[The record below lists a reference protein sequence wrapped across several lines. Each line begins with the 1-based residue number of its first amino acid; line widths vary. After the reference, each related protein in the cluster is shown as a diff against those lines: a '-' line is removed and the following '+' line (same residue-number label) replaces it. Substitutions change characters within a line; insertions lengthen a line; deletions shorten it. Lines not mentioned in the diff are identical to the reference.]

1 MGDMRTHFMGTV
13 LLAAGASAWFGSVAS
28 AELMIPDSGTG
39 DRIMLFNDFNGAL
52 IDANWIT
59 DAGGTF
65 VFSTP
70 REAKQI
76 GNQIW
81 VTDQVADAVHRFD
94 LNRSFLGSLTAHPNG
109 GVLDNLRGIGFDG
122 TTAYV
127 LNGPLGTTQDARRG
141 VVKYD
146 TAGNTTGF
154 INIIQSP
161 FDVEPFQ
168 GDLLISDSDTND
180 IRRFTTGGTFISN
193 FANDVT
199 FPQQVAVQTD
209 GTVLSVSSIAAA
221 GVEGIY
227 QFNPDGTLKTFIN
240 TEPIEEMVP
249 QGVHLLGDGN
259 FLLATSAGVYK
270 VVDLGGGNGSFT
282 PIITG
287 VGAQYINPV
296 AIPEPGGFALLGAGV
311 ALIARRRRRAAL
323 RGQI

>member
-1 MGDMRTHFMGTV
+1 MRVHFVRTA
-13 LLAAGASAWFGSVAS
+13 LLAACAAVSIPSIAS

-59 DAGGTF
+59 DIAQPF

-70 REAKQI
+70 REAKQV

-94 LNRSFLGSLTAHPNG
+94 LNRNFLGSLTAHPNG

-127 LNGPLGTTQDARRG
+127 LNGPLGIANDSRRG
-141 VVKYD
+141 AVKYD
-146 TAGNTTGF
+146 TAGNITGF
-154 INIIQSP
+154 INIIESP

-168 GDLLISDSDTND
+168 GGLLVSDSDTND
-180 IRRFTTGGTFISN
+180 IRRFTTGGTFVNN
-193 FANDVT
+193 FATDVT
-199 FPQQVAVQTD
+199 FPQQVAVQFD
-209 GTVLSVSSIAAA
+209 GTVLSVSSIASA

-227 QFNPDGTLKTFIN
+227 HFNADGSLKTFIN

-249 QGVHLLGDGN
+249 QGIHLLGDGN
-259 FLLATSAGVYK
+259 YLLATSTGVWK
-270 VVDLGGGNGSFT
+270 VADLGGGNGQFT
-282 PIITG
+282 SIISG
-287 VGAQYINPV
+287 VGAQYINPIV
-296 AIPEPGGFALLGAGV
+296 IPEPTGLALLGAGV
-311 ALIARRRRRAAL
+311 AMSMIRRRRV
-323 RGQI
+323 